1 MPDAPAGAVKIV
13 LAYSGGVDSV
23 YLKWRLE
30 SEGHTVVPVT
40 FSVPDLAIG
49 QVAMNRRDRC
59 YWCKRAMAAALNAR
73 AAAEGAEAVMD
84 GTNADDLAERRP
96 GLRAMREAGVRSPL
110 AEAGYTKA
118 EVRRRARAAG
128 LAVFARPSSPCLSTR
143 FPYDFPLT
151 PALLERAA
159 AAEAAV
165 RARLSPTDDL
175 RVRCEGDGARTARI
189 EVSPAAIGGLRRNFA
204 AVEHELRALGFTAV
218 TLDPRGFRSGSYDES
233 PAAWR

>member
-1 MPDAPAGAVKIV
+1 MKIV
-13 LAYSGGVDSV
+13 LAYSGGVDSA

-30 SEGHTVVPVT
+30 SEGHTVIPVT
-40 FSVPDLAIG
+40 FAVPDLSIA

-84 GTNADDLAERRP
+84 GTNADDLSERRP
-96 GLRAMREAGVRSPL
+96 GLAAMREAGVRSPL

-118 EVRRRARAAG
+118 EVRRRSRAAG
-128 LAVFARPSSPCLSTR
+128 LMVFARPSSPCLATR

-165 RARLSPTDDL
+165 RAHLSPTDDL
-175 RVRCEGDGARTARI
+175 RVRCEGTGAEAARI
-189 EVSPAAIGGLRRNFA
+189 EVTPAAMDALRRDFAAIESELKALGFA
-204 AVEHELRALGFTAV
+204 AVS
-218 TLDPRGFRSGSYDES
+218 LDPRGFRSGSYDE
-233 PAAWR
+233 